1 MITVDRHVN
10 KPATTLKVQKIFLI
24 LDSNDF
30 SLSPCCSKVLVAS
43 MPSTKPI
50 LYVEE
55 YVDNHW
61 TYVGFLIP
69 WKKAMVINCCNN
81 AFKIFRC
88 CTALLTD
95 YYHKAESCLKDRAF
109 MYQSLLLRLF
119 E

>member
-1 MITVDRHVN
+1 MITVYRHIN

-30 SLSPCCSKVLVAS
+30 SLLLQSPGGINAFNKAN
-43 MPSTKPI
+43 TTI
-50 LYVEE
+50 IVEE

-95 YYHKAESCLKDRAF
+95 
-109 MYQSLLLRLF
+109 
-119 E
+119 